1 MNSRICK
8 TLLASLLV
16 GLFFGVAGGLQAAD
30 LAEADRLL
38 AAPDLDLGK
47 LRQAFQLY
55 VSLLPA
61 AGPARQ
67 ALLTRLARTAYLLG
81 EESPAAERQPYYER
95 GRDYAATLKAEFP
108 RAVAG
113 PYWLA
118 LNLAGLADVNRWQG
132 RRLLPEIIANLEEAA
147 ALEPTYDQAGP
158 WRTLGRIYYEAP
170 GPPLSVGNLEKSL
183 ELLQKAVALAPTNAT
198 NHLYLA
204 ETLLRLGETEA
215 AVRELQL
222 VLTAPHHADS
232 PNGLAA
238 DRRRARELLE
248 SCR

>member
-1 MNSRICK
+1 MDARICK
-8 TLLASLLV
+8 TLLAGLLV
-16 GLFFGVAGGLQAAD
+16 WLLLWPAGGLRAAG

-38 AAPDLDLGK
+38 AAPDLDLAK
-47 LRQAFQLY
+47 LQQAYQIY

-61 AGPARQ
+61 AGPERQ
-67 ALLTRLARTAYLLG
+67 ILLTRLARTAYLLG
-81 EESPAAERQPYYER
+81 EESPTAERQSYYER

-108 RAVAG
+108 QAAAG

-118 LNLAGLADVNRWQG
+118 LNLAGIADVNRWRG

-147 ALEPTYDQAGP
+147 ALEPAYDQAGP

-204 ETLLRLGETEA
+204 ETLLRLGQNEA
-215 AVRELQL
+215 AVRELHL

-232 PNGLAA
+232 PSGLAA
-238 DRRRARELLE
+238 DRRRARQLLE
-248 SCR
+248 SSR